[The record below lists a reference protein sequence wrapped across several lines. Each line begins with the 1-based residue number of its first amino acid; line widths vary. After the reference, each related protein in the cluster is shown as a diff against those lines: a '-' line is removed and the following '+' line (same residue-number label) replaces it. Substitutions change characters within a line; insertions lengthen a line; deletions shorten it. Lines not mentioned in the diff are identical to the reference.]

1 MGATVV
7 PFSAVEGD
15 ETALPQITEK
25 AEGETCEAERRDEY
39 VTLNIGRKFV
49 LAMAAG
55 RLVEWIIAFPGNA
68 LVL

>member
-7 PFSAVEGD
+7 PFSAVEDG
-15 ETALPQITEK
+15 ETALPQIAEQ
-25 AEGETCEAERRDEY
+25 AEGETCEAERREEY
-39 VTLNIGRKFV
+39 VALNIGRKFV

-55 RLVEWIIAFPGNA
+55 RLVEWTIALPGDA